1 MTTQYE
7 NDKASSEAEA
17 TNPIKSIIARRKEL
31 SDNVLNL
38 NEVMKAYHKEAR
50 YIDCVQLPEAM
61 QEFGLDSFETDE
73 GITVK
78 IKEFVKASIPSETA
92 INKARSED
100 QRQELIAR
108 REDAFEALSQ
118 MGAASLIKSKV
129 EVDIPR
135 GDKREAEVLT
145 AMLKES
151 GYETTSKE
159 SVHAGQLSAWAKEQL
174 EQGTDLDFDVFGI
187 YQGTEAEL
195 KLGRRKI

>member
-1 MTTQYE
+1 M
-7 NDKASSEAEA
+7 KAS
-17 TNPIKSIIARRKEL
+17 L
-31 SDNVLNL
+31 
-38 NEVMKAYHKEAR
+38 
-50 YIDCVQLPEAM
+50 
-61 QEFGLDSFETDE
+61 
-73 GITVK
+73 VK

-135 GDKREAEVLT
+135 GDKREVEVLT

-174 EQGTDLDFDVFGI
+174 EQGTDLDFDVFW
-187 YQGTEAEL
+187 YL
-195 KLGRRKI
+195 SRH